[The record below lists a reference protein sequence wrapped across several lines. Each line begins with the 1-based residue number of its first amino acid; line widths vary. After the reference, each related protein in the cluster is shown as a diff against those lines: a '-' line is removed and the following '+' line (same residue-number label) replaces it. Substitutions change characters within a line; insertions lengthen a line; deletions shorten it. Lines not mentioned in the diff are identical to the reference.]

1 MAKSVEAGAEGA
13 AAATA
18 AGRVRRARIR
28 IAKAVRMSEEM
39 ETERTVG
46 PGAQLVLESLRGKSG
61 PDAWSRLGWVNLD
74 ELAKAD
80 GEEKVVVI
88 AVEESRKDGAQA
100 G

>member
-1 MAKSVEAGAEGA
+1 MAKSVEVGAEGA

-18 AGRVRRARIR
+18 AGR
-28 IAKAVRMSEEM
+28 
-39 ETERTVG
+39 
-46 PGAQLVLESLRGKSG
+46 GAQLVLESLRGKSG
-61 PDAWSRLGWVNLD
+61 PDAWRRLGWVNLD

-88 AVEESRKDGAQA
+88 AVEESRKDGVQA

>member
-1 MAKSVEAGAEGA
+1 M
-13 AAATA
+13 
-18 AGRVRRARIR
+18 
-28 IAKAVRMSEEM
+28 
-39 ETERTVG
+39 
-46 PGAQLVLESLRGKSG
+46 LESLRGKSG
-61 PDAWSRLGWVNLD
+61 PDAWRRLGWVNLD

>member
-1 MAKSVEAGAEGA
+1 MAKSVEVGAEGA

-46 PGAQLVLESLRGKSG
+46 PVRIRLVERGQ
-61 PDAWSRLGWVNLD
+61 
-74 ELAKAD
+74 KA
-80 GEEKVVVI
+80 E
-88 AVEESRKDGAQA
+88 
-100 G
+100 